1 MVLKPREGYGG
12 KGVLI
17 GPEASHEEIE
27 DARRLIKGNPIG
39 FVAQECLDFSTHA
52 LDGSSNDPS
61 NGHSPAEAFV
71 DLRAFVLPAVGYV
84 MPGGL
89 TRVARAGTR
98 VVNSSAGGS
107 FKDTWVLGG

>member
-12 KGVLI
+12 RGVLI
-17 GPEASHEEIE
+17 GPEASREDIEE
-27 DARRLIKGNPIG
+27 ARRLVEENPTG
-39 FVAQECLDFSTHA
+39 YVAQECLDFSTHA
-52 LDGSSNDPS
+52 LDGSAGGSS
-61 NGHSPAEAFV
+61 GGEEPAEAFV

-107 FKDTWVLGG
+107 FKDTWVQEE